1 LLDWLGMG
9 LGILG
14 RSKLFTLRKPTIRR
28 GVCVMR
34 GVWYIPDD
42 FHATPN
48 HVDTDIST
56 DEDFFVCPTGIV
68 AGEQFRS
75 FCFWLGQEG
84 EDL

>member
-1 LLDWLGMG
+1 
-9 LGILG
+9 
-14 RSKLFTLRKPTIRR
+14 
-28 GVCVMR
+28 MR